1 MLNLMPPG
9 RQTPYYGGGGGGG
22 FGGDN
27 YAVNPVYPKSGLQ
40 YFSEIWQ
47 DEKLAGHLKNDA
59 SFFFLN
65 FFLFLACQKCSGH

>member
-40 YFSEIWQ
+40 YFS
-47 DEKLAGHLKNDA
+47 G
-59 SFFFLN
+59 S
-65 FFLFLACQKCSGH
+65 